1 MNRRKFAKQLTVG
14 ALGAGSLLPVAKAKA
29 QGPAPKGV
37 SVTTPVAS
45 SNRIKSIKVERIET
59 FKVVIPMKPGTV
71 LSDNYA
77 AVPEIRD
84 SWDVFSIPK
93 HIIKLHA
100 SNGFVGLGETQRG
113 DNLDAPLAKNSQFL
127 TGRNILELNLAD
139 PALGLPQRATADG
152 FEIAIYDLLGKTL
165 GVPVH
170 MLLGGRFQDKV
181 AVTYWT
187 GERNEADLVRIAR
200 QTVEMGYKHLKFKA
214 QFNQQKMDSIVQLV
228 RAVDKVAPG
237 LELTV
242 DFNSSYPDIASFL
255 PVAKRLEGFNLK
267 FEDPI
272 PTRIDWFADL
282 REKMDVPLALTPSS
296 AVDTMLAIK
305 KGACDLLNIGFDM
318 REFVKIAFIAETAGI
333 PIWHGSGIELG
344 IRDMSFIHAAAA
356 TRSCTI
362 PSDTVCFLREGD
374 LLAKPFTVKDGYIEV
389 PREPGLGVDLDEDAL
404 RHFQVKG

>member
-1 MNRRKFAKQLTVG
+1 MNRRRFAQQFTVG
-14 ALGAGSLLPVAKAKA
+14 TLGAGSLLSEAE
-29 QGPAPKGV
+29 
-37 SVTTPVAS
+37 STPIMRSASTNVLLASPAS
-45 SNRIKSIKVERIET
+45 SKSIKVERVET
-59 FKVVIPMKPGTV
+59 FKVVVPMKPDTV

-100 SNGFVGLGETQRG
+100 SNGFVGLGETGRG
-113 DNLDAPLAKNSQFL
+113 DNLDGSLAKNSQFL
-127 TGRNILELNLAD
+127 TGRNILELNMAE
-139 PALGLPQRATADG
+139 PTLGFPERATADA

-187 GERNEADLVRIAR
+187 GERNEADLVRIALK
-200 QTVEMGYKHLKFKA
+200 TVEMGYQHLKFKA

-228 RAVDKVAPG
+228 RAVDKVAPR

-272 PTRIDWFADL
+272 PTRIDWFAEL
-282 REKMDVPLALTPSS
+282 RGKMDVPLALTVGS
-296 AVDTMLAIK
+296 AADAMAAIK
-305 KGACDLLNIGFDM
+305 QGACDLLNVGFDM
-318 REFVKIAFIAETAGI
+318 REFVKIAFVAETAGI

-344 IRDMSFIHAAAA
+344 VRDMSFIHAAAA

-362 PSDTVCFLREGD
+362 PSDTVCFLRQSD
-374 LLAKPFTVKDGYIEV
+374 LLAKPFAVKDGFIAV
-389 PREPGLGVDLDEDAL
+389 PREPGLGVELDEDAL
-404 RHFQVKG
+404 RRFRVKT

>member
-1 MNRRKFAKQLTVG
+1 MNRRKFAKQITVG
-14 ALGAGSLLPVAKAKA
+14 TLGAGSLLSAATQQPSALKRTCMSALM
-29 QGPAPKGV
+29 
-37 SVTTPVAS
+37 AS
-45 SNRIKSIKVERIET
+45 SASSKSITVERVES
-59 FKVVIPMKPGTV
+59 FKVVVPMKPGTV

-77 AVPEIRD
+77 QVPEIRD

-100 SNGFVGLGETQRG
+100 ASGLVGLGETQRG
-113 DNLDAPLAKNSQFL
+113 NNLDAPLVENSQFL
-127 TGRNILELNLAD
+127 TGRNILELNFAD
-139 PALGLPQRATADG
+139 PALGLPRVATADA
-152 FEIAIYDLLGKTL
+152 FEIAVYDLIGKTL
-165 GVPVH
+165 GAPVH

-187 GERNEADLVRIAR
+187 GERNEADLVKIAR
-200 QTVEMGYKHLKFKA
+200 QTVEMGFNHLKFKA

-228 RAVDKVAPG
+228 RAVDKVAPR

-255 PVAKRLEGFNLK
+255 PVAKRLEGYNLK

-272 PTRIDWFADL
+272 PTRIDWFAEL
-282 REKMDVPLALTPSS
+282 REKMDVPLALTTGS
-296 AVDTMLAIK
+296 AADTMLAIK
-305 KGACDLLNIGFDM
+305 QGACDVFNIGFDM
-318 REFVKIAFIAETAGI
+318 REFVKIAFLAETAGI

-362 PSDTVCFLREGD
+362 PSDTVCFLRQND
-374 LLAKPFTVKDGYIEV
+374 LLAKPFTVKNGFITV
-389 PREPGLGVDLDEDAL
+389 PREPGLGVELDEDAL
-404 RHFQVKG
+404 RRFQVKT

>member
-1 MNRRKFAKQLTVG
+1 MNRRKFAKQITVG
-14 ALGAGSLLPVAKAKA
+14 TLGAGPLLSSATQQLSAVKGTSLSALM
-29 QGPAPKGV
+29 
-37 SVTTPVAS
+37 AS
-45 SNRIKSIKVERIET
+45 SASSKSITVERVEA
-59 FKVVIPMKPGTV
+59 FKVVVPMKAGTV

-77 AVPEIRD
+77 QVPEIRD

-100 SNGFVGLGETQRG
+100 ASGLVGLGETQRG
-113 DNLDAPLAKNSQFL
+113 NNLDAPLAENSQFL

-139 PALGLPQRATADG
+139 PALGLPRAATADA
-152 FEIAIYDLLGKTL
+152 FEIAIYDLIGKTL
-165 GVPVH
+165 GTPVH

-187 GERNEADLVRIAR
+187 GERNEADLVKIAR
-200 QTVEMGYKHLKFKA
+200 QTLEMGFNHLKFKA

-228 RAVDKVAPG
+228 RAVDKVAPR

-255 PVAKRLEGFNLK
+255 PVAKRLEGYNLK

-272 PTRIDWFADL
+272 PTRIDWFAEL
-282 REKMDVPLALTPSS
+282 REKMDVPLALTTDS
-296 AVDTMLAIK
+296 AADTMLAIK
-305 KGACDLLNIGFDM
+305 QGACDVFNIGFDM
-318 REFVKIAFIAETAGI
+318 REFVKIAFLAETAGI

-362 PSDTVCFLREGD
+362 PSDTLCFLRQND
-374 LLAKPFTVKDGYIEV
+374 LLATPFTVKNGFITV
-389 PREPGLGVDLDEDAL
+389 PREPGLGVELDEDAL
-404 RHFQVKG
+404 RRFQVKT

>member
-1 MNRRKFAKQLTVG
+1 MR
-14 ALGAGSLLPVAKAKA
+14 ALLAFS
-29 QGPAPKGV
+29 V
-37 SVTTPVAS
+37 SS
-45 SNRIKSIKVERIET
+45 KSIKVERIET
-59 FKVVIPMKPGTV
+59 FKVVVPMKPDTV

-113 DNLDAPLAKNSQFL
+113 NNLDAPLARNSQFL

-139 PALGLPQRATADG
+139 PALGLPQRATADA
-152 FEIAIYDLLGKTL
+152 FEIAIYDLIGKTL

-170 MLLGGRFQDKV
+170 MLLGGRFQDRV

-187 GERNEADLVRIAR
+187 GERNEADLVKIA
-200 QTVEMGYKHLKFKA
+200 QKTVEMGYTHLKFKA

-228 RAVDKVAPG
+228 RAVDKVAPR

-272 PTRIDWFADL
+272 PTRIDWFAEL
-282 REKMDVPLALTPSS
+282 REKMDVPLALTPDSPS
-296 AVDTMLAIK
+296 DTMLAIK
-305 KGACDLLNIGFDM
+305 QGACDVLNLGFTM
-318 REFVKIAFIAETAGI
+318 REFVKTAFLAEMAGI

-344 IRDMSFIHAAAA
+344 VRDMSFIHAAAA

-362 PSDTVCFLREGD
+362 PSDTLCFLRQSD
-374 LLAKPFTVKDGYIEV
+374 LLAKPFAVKDGYIDV
-389 PREPGLGVDLDEDAL
+389 PRGPGLGVELDEDAL
-404 RHFQVKG
+404 RRFQVKT

>member
-1 MNRRKFAKQLTVG
+1 MNRRQFTQQLTVG

-29 QGPAPKGV
+29 QAPAPKGAPI
-37 SVTTPVAS
+37 TTAVAS

-187 GERNEADLVRIAR
+187 GERNEADLVKIAR

-214 QFNQQKMDSIVQLV
+214 QFNQQRMDSIVQLV

-255 PVAKRLEGFNLK
+255 PVAK
-267 FEDPI
+267 
-272 PTRIDWFADL
+272 
-282 REKMDVPLALTPSS
+282 
-296 AVDTMLAIK
+296 
-305 KGACDLLNIGFDM
+305 
-318 REFVKIAFIAETAGI
+318 TA
-333 PIWHGSGIELG
+333 
-344 IRDMSFIHAAAA
+344 RRF
-356 TRSCTI
+356 
-362 PSDTVCFLREGD
+362 
-374 LLAKPFTVKDGYIEV
+374 
-389 PREPGLGVDLDEDAL
+389 
-404 RHFQVKG
+404 